1 LELPGRGSSN
11 ITGVGNGV
19 GVGGLNSLA
28 GGLGQRVLNISASNL
43 GDGVAVL
50 NLNRDNLDLGV
61 VNTVLGGDLTASVLH
76 GSDSGV
82 GNSVSNGSNMGNGS
96 GGITGMSNGSG
107 GITGISVVSI
117 SIGLSVSLSLDNMAI
132 SSRGVTEGVYNVLAD
147 LLVFNLLGLNNL
159 GIAHVLGD
167 GSTGLCNKDLLLY
180 NTVGG
185 GSVVGDRSNRGGN
198 GNGGSS
204 KRGCSKMGSSKRGCS
219 KMSSR
224 QGAASIQE
232 LRVGLGISVSSG
244 GGVSG
249 HGEEK
254 DGDKL
259 VHDEI
264 VLHFPRWS
272 FELK

>member
-1 LELPGRGSSN
+1 
-11 ITGVGNGV
+11 
-19 GVGGLNSLA
+19 
-28 GGLGQRVLNISASNL
+28 
-43 GDGVAVL
+43 
-50 NLNRDNLDLGV
+50 
-61 VNTVLGGDLTASVLH
+61 
-76 GSDSGV
+76 
-82 GNSVSNGSNMGNGS
+82 MGNGS

-159 GIAHVLGD
+159 GIANVLSD

-185 GSVVGDRSNRGGN
+185 GSVVGDR
-198 GNGGSS
+198 GS
-204 KRGCSKMGSSKRGCS
+204 RKRGCS

-232 LRVGLGISVSSG
+232 LRVGLGISVSS
-244 GGVSG
+244 
-249 HGEEK
+249 
-254 DGDKL
+254 
-259 VHDEI
+259 
-264 VLHFPRWS
+264 
-272 FELK
+272 

>member
-1 LELPGRGSSN
+1 MELPGRGSSN

-43 GDGVAVL
+43 GDSVAVL

-61 VNTVLGGDLTASVLH
+61 VNAVLGGDLTASVLH
-76 GSDSGV
+76 GGDSGV
-82 GNSVSNGSNMGNGS
+82 GNGVSNGSNMGNGS
-96 GGITGMSNGSG
+96 GNGMSDGSGGITGS
-107 GITGISVVSI
+107 ITGISVVSI
-117 SIGLSVSLSLDNMAI
+117 SIGLSVSLSLDNMAV
-132 SSRGVTEGVYNVLAD
+132 SGRGVTEGVYNVLAD
-147 LLVFNLLGLNNL
+147 LLVFNLLGLNDLSVAN
-159 GIAHVLGD
+159 VFGD

-185 GSVVGDRSNRGGN
+185 GSVVGDRSNGGGN
-198 GNGGSS
+198 GQWGSS
-204 KRGCSKMGSSKRGCS
+204 KRGSS

-224 QGAASIQE
+224 QAGAIQE
-232 LRVGLGISVSSG
+232 LRVGLGVSVSSG
-244 GGVSG
+244 GGMSG

-259 VHDEI
+259 VRLYRKENS
-264 VLHFPRWS
+264 LY
-272 FELK
+272 

>member
-11 ITGVGNGV
+11 ITGVGKGV

-50 NLNRDNLDLGV
+50 NLNGDNLDLGV
-61 VNTVLGGDLTASVLH
+61 VNAVLGGDLTASVLH
-76 GSDSGV
+76 SGDSRVGHGVSDRSNVGNGS
-82 GNSVSNGSNMGNGS
+82 GNSVSKGS
-96 GGITGMSNGSG
+96 GGITSS
-107 GITGISVVSI
+107 ITIVSI
-117 SIGLSVSLSLDNMAI
+117 SIGLGVSLSLDNMTV
-132 SSRGVTEGVYNVLAD
+132 SGGCVTEGVYDILAD
-147 LLVFNLLGLNNL
+147 LLVLNLLGLNNL
-159 GIAHVLGD
+159 GGAHVLSG
-167 GSTGLCNKDLLLY
+167 GSTGLCNKDLLLN

-185 GSVVGDRSNRGGN
+185 GSMVGNGSNRGGN
-198 GNGGSS
+198 NRCSS
-204 KRGCSKMGSSKRGCS
+204 QRSSSQMG
-219 KMSSR
+219 
-224 QGAASIQE
+224 ASVQE
-232 LRVGLGISVSSG
+232 LGVSLGVSVSSW

-264 VLHFPRWS
+264 VLHFPR
-272 FELK
+272 